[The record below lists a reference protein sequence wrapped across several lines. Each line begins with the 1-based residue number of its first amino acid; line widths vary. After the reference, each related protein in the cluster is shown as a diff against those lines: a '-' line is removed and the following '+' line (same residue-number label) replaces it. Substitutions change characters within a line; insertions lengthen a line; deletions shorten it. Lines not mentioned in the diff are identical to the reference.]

1 MDTENEELELEEL
14 DHRTEQAKAI
24 VTLIIVCIANIC
36 NVLGFAFDADPW
48 INVCLSVI
56 SAVSIVYSWWKNQ
69 NVTGEAIQAQALLNL
84 LKVQRKE
91 AKHVAKAA

>member
-1 MDTENEELELEEL
+1 MDTENEDLELEEL

-56 SAVSIVYSWWKNQ
+56 SAASIMYSWWKNQ
-69 NVTGEAIQAQALLNL
+69 NVTREAIQAQALLNL
-84 LKVQRKE
+84 LKMQRKE